1 MSLPTRHIDEAD
13 LDRMTDALFF
23 EGMKKRAK
31 MSRFWILLV
40 LSGIIASAGVVSD
53 STATVIGAMIVAP
66 LMTPIIGTALAF
78 VLTDRTMLRRSVL
91 LIILG
96 AITVIAIGYVFGLS
110 DLLNTAVEGNPQ
122 VTSRVNPGL
131 IDLVAALA
139 TGLVG
144 AFALVRSDVSDT
156 LPGVAIAISLVPPLA
171 VCGLVLQDGQYNEAF
186 GALLLFTTN
195 VSAIIATGTLTLI
208 FYGVREQAAAS
219 GRTVLNLTK
228 KSLATVL
235 GMVVLVAVPLAAGT
249 FKIIIDQRIKLAA
262 TPIAAAWAEE
272 QNWSVV
278 EVEVDDGLLTVTAL
292 GAPPEV
298 EPEVLRDQLDDAGL
312 TEVDLEVAL
321 VLGGTKI
328 ISGVPDSA
336 G

>member
-1 MSLPTRHIDEAD
+1 MHLPTRRIDAAD
-13 LDRMTDALFF
+13 LDRMTGALFF
-23 EGMKKRAK
+23 EGMKQRSKL
-31 MSRFWILLV
+31 SRFWILLL
-40 LSGIIASAGVVSD
+40 LSGVIASAGVVSD

-78 VLTDRTMLRRSVL
+78 VLTDRAMLRRSVL
-91 LIILG
+91 LIVLG
-96 AITVIAIGYVFGLS
+96 ASAVIVIGFVFGLS

-122 VTSRVNPGL
+122 VTGRVNPGL

-171 VCGLVLQDGQYNEAF
+171 VCGLVLQDGQYAEAF
-186 GALLLFTTN
+186 GALLLFATN
-195 VSAIIATGTLTLI
+195 VSAIVATGTLTLI

-249 FKIIIDQRIKLAA
+249 LKIVGDQRIRFAA
-262 TPIAAAWAEE
+262 TPIAVDWAEQ
-272 QNWSVV
+272 QNWAVV

-292 GAPPEV
+292 GAPPQV
-298 EPEVLRDQLDDAGL
+298 EPAVLRDQLDNAGL
-312 TEVDLEVAL
+312 QEVDLEVAL
-321 VLGGTKI
+321 VLGGTKL
-328 ISGVPDSA
+328 ISGVPTSA
-336 G
+336 E